1 MKKAFEIKLGK
12 QSKAK
17 LSKKLFQLRQFSEL
31 QFQYEVHKAGLTIAA
46 DVKRKPI
53 PVDTGNLRRNV
64 RWNGKSVKSAAP
76 YSAFL
81 EYGTKYMQ
89 AQPFFFY
96 KVHAGVALLLRNVET
111 RLKKTIRK

>member
-17 LSKKLFQLRQFSEL
+17 LSKKLFELRQFSEL
-31 QFQYEVHKAGLTIAA
+31 QFQYEVHKSGLTIAA
-46 DVKRKPI
+46 DVKSKPI

-76 YSAFL
+76 YSAYL
-81 EYGTKYMQ
+81 EYGTRDMQ

-111 RLKKTIRK
+111 RLKKMIRK